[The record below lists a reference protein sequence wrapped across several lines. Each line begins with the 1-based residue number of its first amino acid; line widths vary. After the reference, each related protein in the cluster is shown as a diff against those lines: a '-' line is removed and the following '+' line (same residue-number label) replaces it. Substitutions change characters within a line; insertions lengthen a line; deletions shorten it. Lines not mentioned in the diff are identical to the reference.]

1 MTFIYF
7 VTNSAWNPNTWAILC
22 GILAVFLIVV
32 LLTIYFIFR
41 RLHIDLTILRTVFQ
55 EQKRPSHPATLTISD
70 IPPGS
75 ETADLPQV
83 PATCLVAVTLA
94 VYVAW
99 MYRAHSRVA
108 PIIPMLLGCIP
119 GLIIGVCVLRV
130 VPGIWLQGGLG
141 AALIVYVA
149 WQLLHRADTAHPES
163 VRGCAVS
170 GFASGFANAAISFSG
185 PPVAIYAL
193 YVGWNKDTTRGTLSL
208 YFRGIS
214 ICTCIV
220 QAAAGLYTPVVV
232 KAALWGMPGALVGL
246 VVSLLGICVIMNI
259 SMFKA
264 VREDFPN
271 IWAANLLYI
280 DKGKSG
286 GKA

>member
-1 MTFIYF
+1 MFESSY
-7 VTNSAWNPNTWAILC
+7 PL
-22 GILAVFLIVV
+22 VFLAWFLGGFINGVSGMGAAMVALPIVACV
-32 LLTIYFIFR
+32 L
-41 RLHIDLTILRTVFQ
+41 
-55 EQKRPSHPATLTISD
+55 EM
-70 IPPGS
+70 S
-75 ETADLPQV
+75 EAV

-130 VPGIWLQGGLG
+130 
-141 AALIVYVA
+141 AALIIYVA
-149 WQLLHRADTAHPES
+149 WQLLHRAGTAHPES

-193 YVGWNKDTTRGTLSL
+193 YVGWDKDTTRGTLSL
-208 YFRGIS
+208 YFLGIS

-246 VVSLLGICVIMNI
+246 LVSLPVAR
-259 SMFKA
+259 F
-264 VREDFPN
+264 VRESVFQG
-271 IWAANLLYI
+271 ILLVMI
-280 DKGKSG
+280 AFAGSVCIIR
-286 GKA
+286 AVESFL

>member
-1 MTFIYF
+1 MFESSY
-7 VTNSAWNPNTWAILC
+7 PL
-22 GILAVFLIVV
+22 VFLAWFLGGFINGVSGMGAAMVALPIVACV
-32 LLTIYFIFR
+32 L
-41 RLHIDLTILRTVFQ
+41 
-55 EQKRPSHPATLTISD
+55 EM
-70 IPPGS
+70 S
-75 ETADLPQV
+75 EAV

-119 GLIIGVCVLRV
+119 GL
-130 VPGIWLQGGLG
+130 
-141 AALIVYVA
+141 LIVYVA
-149 WQLLHRADTAHPES
+149 WQLLHRAGTAHPES

-208 YFRGIS
+208 YFLGIS

-246 VVSLLGICVIMNI
+246 VVSLPVAR
-259 SMFKA
+259 F
-264 VREDFPN
+264 VRESVFQG
-271 IWAANLLYI
+271 ILLVMI
-280 DKGKSG
+280 AFAGSVCIIRAVKSLL
-286 GKA
+286 